1 MLAYSML
8 VSPTLAP
15 PFHPPLPAPALRS
28 PQLRPSSPPLQT
40 FPPQVA
46 PHHQDPLPQIR
57 PFRMITIRIAPRVNP
72 YGSQRYEMPYRTRHP
87 PFRPQRAKKRMPFTF
102 NHMRKF
108 TSDIGTRRFNQP
120 PRPVKPRSTPAVTP
134 AVTPPASARSARP
147 IPADPPPAA
156 HPRPVPAS
164 VCSASDSLC

>member
-8 VSPTLAP
+8 ASSTLAP
-15 PFHPPLPAPALRS
+15 SVHQPLLAS
-28 PQLRPSSPPLQT
+28 PVPSPKFRESSPPTTPSHPKL
-40 FPPQVA
+40 A

-134 AVTPPASARSARP
+134 AVTPPASARSAPP